1 MLAIKIFPLPS
12 PSLQP
17 VPPPP
22 HWSRAN
28 RWTVDCGSS
37 SCGLSCQLCR
47 HLAVARRNKI
57 KVQIF
62 HICGI
67 SCGSLAAER
76 VPPSP
81 SPTSAAAP
89 QSTLLLTLLTWRHQD
104 IHFILTIAA
113 LCCCRRCRCRGLWQ
127 DLIHLVGGT
136 TGDGASSCG
145 QQQQTNQNP
154 NRYQIVG
161 FVAFAN
167 HRETLRVWLQL

>member
-1 MLAIKIFPLPS
+1 MLAIKIFPLPHS
-12 PSLQP
+12 IPL
-17 VPPPP
+17 P

-47 HLAVARRNKI
+47 HLAVARPNKI

-67 SCGSLAAER
+67 SCSSLAAER
-76 VPPSP
+76 VPPF
-81 SPTSAAAP
+81 PTLP
-89 QSTLLLTLLTWRHQD
+89 CWNTPLLSLLTWRHHD

-127 DLIHLVGGT
+127 DLIHLIGGT

-145 QQQQTNQNP
+145 QQRQTNQNP

-167 HRETLRVWLQL
+167 HRETLRVCLQL

>member
-1 MLAIKIFPLPS
+1 MLAIKIFPL
-12 PSLQP
+12 SL
-17 VPPPP
+17 P

-47 HLAVARRNKI
+47 HLAVARPNKI

-81 SPTSAAAP
+81 FPAETP
-89 QSTLLLTLLTWRHQD
+89 KSTPLLSLLTWRHQD

-167 HRETLRVWLQL
+167 HRETLRVCLQL